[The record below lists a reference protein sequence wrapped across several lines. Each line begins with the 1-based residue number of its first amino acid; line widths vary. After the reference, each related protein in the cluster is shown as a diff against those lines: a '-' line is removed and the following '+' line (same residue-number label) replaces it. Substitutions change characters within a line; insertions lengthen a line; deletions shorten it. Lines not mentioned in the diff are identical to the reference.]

1 MGGPPAR
8 VARYI
13 PPNPHFMPG
22 QSPDMK
28 SRSHRKGIAM
38 KFNRIALVLF
48 SVVLGIT
55 ALYGGLI
62 LWINWPVRDFTL
74 VRSGVFGES
83 FGVINTLFS
92 GMAFAGLLLTIYLQ
106 RNELAESKETFRK
119 ERFEDSFY
127 RLLDYYRRNLD
138 DIKIIDHKTGTA
150 HDGVGALIFL
160 IRKLHA
166 SMQRYSH
173 FLETGD
179 PEDQKVYSLKL
190 FLEIQRIFGRQ
201 TRYLGTLECLLE
213 QIEHELPTV
222 EARQP
227 YWRILMSQL
236 TIFEVNY
243 IFYTCLVAPPEDS
256 LRPLL
261 QRSELSRHRIIES
274 AINHHHLAL
283 YQQLHGL
290 ELTASKPR
298 VVLPYAKT
306 ELRRI
311 QKRLNRV
318 GAQARGT
325 ADEPAE

>member
-1 MGGPPAR
+1 
-8 VARYI
+8 
-13 PPNPHFMPG
+13 
-22 QSPDMK
+22 
-28 SRSHRKGIAM
+28 M

-173 FLETGD
+173 FLETED
-179 PEDQKVYSLKL
+179 PEDRKVYSLKL

-236 TIFEVNY
+236 TIFEVKY
-243 IFYTCLVAPPEDS
+243 IFYSCLVAPENDN
-256 LRPLL
+256 LRNLIH
-261 QRSELSRHRIIES
+261 RSELSRHRIIES
-274 AINHHHLAL
+274 TINHHHLAL
-283 YQQLHGL
+283 YQQIHGF
-290 ELTASKPR
+290 ELVHNKPR
-298 VVLPYAKT
+298 IVMPYDMH

-311 QKRLNRV
+311 RKRLNQP
-318 GAQARGT
+318 AAPARTT
-325 ADEPAE
+325 AEPLDE